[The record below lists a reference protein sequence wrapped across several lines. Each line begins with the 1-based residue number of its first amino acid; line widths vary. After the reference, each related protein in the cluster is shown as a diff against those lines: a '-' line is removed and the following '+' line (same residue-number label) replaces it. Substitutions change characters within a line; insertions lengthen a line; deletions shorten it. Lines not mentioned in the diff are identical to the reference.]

1 MSSSLIS
8 YQLQEYKEEIM
19 NSTSKGVVI
28 GILVALLVIGGV
40 IGFLYMRK
48 KRLLQAALDRE
59 NQGRPLI
66 D

>member
-1 MSSSLIS
+1 LIS
-8 YQLQEYKEEIM
+8 YQLQEYKEDSEDSI
-19 NSTSKGVVI
+19 NPSSKGIVI
-28 GILVALLVIGGV
+28 GILVALLVIGGI